1 MASTG
6 DDIKP
11 KTAKKKAKKVV
22 AKKSKKKVTKK
33 VSKKTTSKKKKPAPV
48 PHFELI
54 VGEASGEIFSGDVPV
69 RWCIDQELRTDLA
82 EKGIQ
87 NPHVLLI
94 TVGEDGREMPGG
106 RAMAPL
112 REVMSIARFP
122 RPGKNKLHGVV
133 IHNHNGDIRK
143 LRKLFLTKYGQKGY
157 AHDLVE
163 TYGDSKGELDMS
175 IFNHLSYRD
184 GGFETYLT
192 TKIAVEVPDGVFAE
206 PLPEWLDWYV
216 NLWHRAEVEDDC
228 HERQRMF
235 IAIPKIIPFA
245 FYAAGLFI
253 AKLATATFWVSIG
266 CRGVNWKPVAHPFNM
281 PVGWIFE
288 DIKWVEDDNYIF
300 DLSPANKAYA
310 LPFMP
315 LFVGL
320 VALVTIAISALSGIA
335 WWWFIVVTI
344 LGMVALT
351 CLIALVGGLVW
362 LGENVEWA
370 QKFKSA
376 LRMIFGPPARIIDKF
391 ADKLI
396 DGVTG
401 GRRSVDTW
409 IVRRNIERNRID
421 NVPELICP
429 KNDEKEIRAN
439 FDDVP
444 MRSVRLWYLKTK
456 NAICKPA
463 AR

>member
-1 MASTG
+1 MAET
-6 DDIKP
+6 
-11 KTAKKKAKKVV
+11 KKKATKKV
-22 AKKSKKKVTKK
+22 AKKVTKKATKKVTKK
-33 VSKKTTSKKKKPAPV
+33 VSTKATSKKKAPPAPV

-82 EKGIQ
+82 EKKIQ

-94 TVGEDGREMPGG
+94 TVGEDGVEMPGG

-112 REVMSIARFP
+112 KEVMSIARFT
-122 RPGKNKLHGVV
+122 RPGKNKLHGLV
-133 IHNHNGDIRK
+133 IHNHKGDIRK
-143 LRKLFLTKYGQKGY
+143 LRKLFLTKYGQRGY
-157 AHDLVE
+157 AHDIIE
-163 TYGDSKGELDMS
+163 TWGTNKGNVDKASLKNLKFRES
-175 IFNHLSYRD
+175 
-184 GGFETYLT
+184 FEVYLT
-192 TKIAVEVPDGVFAE
+192 TKISVEVPDGVFAE

-245 FYAAGLFI
+245 FYVAGLFI
-253 AKLATATFWVSIG
+253 AKLAVATFWSSIG
-266 CRGVNWKPVAHPFNM
+266 CRGVNWKPVAHPFSM
-281 PVGWIFE
+281 PVEWIFE
-288 DIKWVEDDNYIF
+288 DIKYVESNNYIF
-300 DLSPANKAYA
+300 DLSPANKAFA

-315 LFVGL
+315 LFVGF
-320 VALVTIAISALSGIA
+320 VAVVTIAISAVSGMA
-335 WWWFIVVTI
+335 WWSFIVVTI
-344 LGMVALT
+344 LSMVALA
-351 CLIALVGGLVW
+351 CLIAVIGGLVW

-370 QKFKSA
+370 QKFRNILSVT
-376 LRMIFGPPARIIDKF
+376 FGPPARIIDKF
-391 ADKLI
+391 TDRLI
-396 DGVTG
+396 NGIIG
-401 GRRSVDTW
+401 SRRSVDDW
-409 IVRRNIERNRID
+409 IVQRNIEKNRID
-421 NVPELICP
+421 NIPELICP

-444 MRSVRLWYLKTK
+444 IRSVRLWYLKTK